1 VGLDHLLVSLSQLR
15 NFSHS
20 QCDAVLQARQIE
32 VINAYNPHKSGFERD
47 TVYFGLYWD
56 IGCLLLVIAG
66 LVYSWRRKD
75 ANSRTARFV
84 LPFFLLFGLGL
95 LYVQLQAMA
104 VYADACQRILGAPS
118 RTPPSSE
125 LVDPAVAA
133 LIILAFAGCWYSILL
148 IKYRDAKST
157 TARLLPLAMM
167 ILGGAFFA
175 YAILHL
181 FH

>member
-32 VINAYNPHKSGFERD
+32 VINAYSPHKTGFERD

-66 LVYSWRRKD
+66 LVFAWRRKE

-95 LYVQLQAMA
+95 FYVQLQAMA
-104 VYADACQRILGAPS
+104 EYADVCQRILEAPS

-125 LVDPAVAA
+125 LVNPAVAA
-133 LIILAFAGCWYSILL
+133 LLILAFAGVWYSILF
-148 IKYRDAKST
+148 IKYRDAKG
-157 TARLLPLAMM
+157 TAGRLLPLVMM
-167 ILGGAFFA
+167 VLGGAFFA
-175 YAILHL
+175 YVILHL